1 MPRPPSESPNSSSS
15 SPPRR
20 PSGPATAAPRDGAPG
35 LAVPD
40 PGDLVQVGRVTGAFG
55 VLGWVRVVSWCEPP
69 DNLLTYSPWYLRL
82 RDEWTVCRLEEGR
95 GHGKGVVARLEG
107 CNDRDQAQALGGAAV
122 AVRRSQLPDPGT
134 GEFYWADLIGLR
146 VVGAGGRDLGRVS
159 GLIETGANDVLV
171 VQGDRE
177 RLIPYLPG
185 QVVLEVDLDAKRI
198 RVDWDP
204 DF

>member
-1 MPRPPSESPNSSSS
+1 M
-15 SPPRR
+15 
-20 PSGPATAAPRDGAPG
+20 
-35 LAVPD
+35 
-40 PGDLVQVGRVTGAFG
+40 
-55 VLGWVRVVSWCEPP
+55 LGWVRAVSWCEPP

-82 RDEWTVCRLEEGR
+82 RDGWTVCRLEEGR
-95 GHGKGVVARLEG
+95 AHGKGVVARLEG